1 MGSPEKGLREPSNR
15 DLPSSPPAAT
25 GKGPGA
31 AGPSLSPFPR
41 PHAMP
46 LPECPL
52 LTSRG
57 WSRGRRCEA
66 DGGLRWVPARSE
78 AAEGLGKA
86 PARFFS
92 PQECVGMDPVRDLK
106 GGLQGDCCL
115 PPLPSGSGESPP
127 LGSTGLSAVWFN
139 VKVLGSSGNMNSSL
153 ANVQI
158 NTSQQG

>member
-1 MGSPEKGLREPSNR
+1 MSRTPAPCSRAAPWPGHEDIFCRSRALTAHPWPPGNPSFPPQPPAVLWGRPVTAAQHPGRPEGAEVPAAMGSPEKGLRDPGSR

-66 DGGLRWVPARSE
+66 DGG
-78 AAEGLGKA
+78 A
-86 PARFFS
+86 P
-92 PQECVGMDPVRDLK
+92 VGP
-106 GGLQGDCCL
+106 G
-115 PPLPSGSGESPP
+115 PE
-127 LGSTGLSAVWFN
+127 
-139 VKVLGSSGNMNSSL
+139 
-153 ANVQI
+153 
-158 NTSQQG
+158 